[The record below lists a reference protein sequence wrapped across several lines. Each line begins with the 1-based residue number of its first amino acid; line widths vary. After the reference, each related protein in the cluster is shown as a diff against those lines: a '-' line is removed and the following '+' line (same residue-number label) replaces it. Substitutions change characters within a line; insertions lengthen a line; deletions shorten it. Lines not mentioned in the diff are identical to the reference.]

1 MRFSLRL
8 LPDLGY
14 DLEAGRLDRSAHP
27 FSTAIAI
34 RDVRITTRMYTDD
47 PFPSV
52 MGTIHEAGH
61 GLYEQ
66 GMNPAYEDL
75 PVSSPPSLGLH
86 ESQSRLWENVVGRSR
101 AFWQHYTPVML

>member
-1 MRFSLRL
+1 
-8 LPDLGY
+8 
-14 DLEAGRLDRSAHP
+14 
-27 FSTAIAI
+27 
-34 RDVRITTRMYTDD
+34 MYADD

-101 AFWQHYTPVML
+101 GFWQHYTPVICDVLGAPMAGTSPEDVYRHVNTRAAPP